1 MQAHDKIFGK
11 AQKYHPKGI
20 RGVSVGSAAYMN
32 RHEKAIPVDEAFLY
46 KYFVETGRRTD
57 GSGINGRKSGA
68 EMEDLD
74 SDEADEFLG
83 DIDNHVSLLLPPRL
97 LSTCR
102 SRGTLQVELII

>member
-1 MQAHDKIFGK
+1 M
-11 AQKYHPKGI
+11 
-20 RGVSVGSAAYMN
+20 GSAAYMN

-46 KYFVETGRRTD
+46 KYFIETGRRTD

-83 DIDNHVSLLLPPRL
+83 DIDNHVSLLVPFGL
-97 LSTCR
+97 LEENFPDFRTSEILSLGMSVRIPLTR
-102 SRGTLQVELII
+102 HSSADGP